1 MASQECRLV
10 GALQSGRQR
19 RDVIRTASLD
29 AHSAAVGDKPKSERP
44 RRRPCGC
51 PGQEGSGY
59 ASGAG
64 EEAENSGADGEIFE
78 GEMDRVCN
86 LLNRG
91 WQIIAYGPKSGL
103 LEHGHTMAKLRSSDG
118 DPLAYEAYDVHHLV
132 LCRKYLSMPELA
144 VRHGG
149 GGERTC
155 LRMTL
160 GFVCW

>member
-1 MASQECRLV
+1 MVVQARREAATLAGLV
-10 GALQSGRQR
+10 
-19 RDVIRTASLD
+19 
-29 AHSAAVGDKPKSERP
+29 
-44 RRRPCGC
+44 RRPKTV
-51 PGQEGSGY
+51 GQIERF
-59 ASGAG
+59 
-64 EEAENSGADGEIFE
+64 FE

-144 VRHGG
+144 VRHRG